1 MENYHEKNNND
12 NDYIGISIILSE
24 YRSPGKGL
32 FPVHVILGLCCLS
45 ESSKTI
51 ELYILAICNSNATE
65 QQIILLSFVGKSWVD
80 KYRLGF

>member
-1 MENYHEKNNND
+1 MENFHEKINND
-12 NDYIGISIILSE
+12 IGYIGLSTLLSE
-24 YRSPGKGL
+24 YRHPGEGL
-32 FPVHVILGLCCLS
+32 FSVHVILRLCCLS

-51 ELYILAICNSNATE
+51 ELYILAICSSNATE